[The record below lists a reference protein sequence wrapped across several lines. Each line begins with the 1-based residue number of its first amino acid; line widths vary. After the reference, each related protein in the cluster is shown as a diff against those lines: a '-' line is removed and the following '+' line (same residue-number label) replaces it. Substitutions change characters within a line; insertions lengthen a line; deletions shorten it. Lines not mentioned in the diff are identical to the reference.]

1 MRGTAWTEVDEDTH
15 PEPPALRW
23 GEADGERVG
32 PEESREAGGLRTHA
46 DALTLFPW
54 RRGPPSLPTARPLE
68 AGVSPDCS
76 GQENIEKVT
85 REAGSFDFL
94 FQSPLV

>member
-1 MRGTAWTEVDEDTH
+1 MRGTAWTEVDEDAR

-54 RRGPPSLPTARPLE
+54 RRGPRSLPTARPLE